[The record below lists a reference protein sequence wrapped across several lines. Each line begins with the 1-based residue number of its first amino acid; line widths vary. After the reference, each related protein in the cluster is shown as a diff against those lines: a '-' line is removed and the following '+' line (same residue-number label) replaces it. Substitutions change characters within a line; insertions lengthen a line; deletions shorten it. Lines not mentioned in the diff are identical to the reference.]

1 MIKQSEKAKVRTVRT
16 NSTDTDIA
24 LIQQELDTIK
34 NNHLHHMKED
44 IDRVEKKVD
53 KIDNR
58 IWWVLGILVASTVG
72 TMLAN
77 MLGYRDEPEHDTKCS
92 TCNIDST

>member
-1 MIKQSEKAKVRTVRT
+1 MIKTNEKAKVRNIRT
-16 NSTDTDIA
+16 SSTDTDIA

-53 KIDNR
+53 RIDNR
-58 IWWVLGILVASTVG
+58 LYWILGLLVAGVVG
-72 TMLAN
+72 PMLAS
-77 MLGYRDEPEHDTKCS
+77 LFG
-92 TCNIDST
+92 

>member
-1 MIKQSEKAKVRTVRT
+1 MIKQSEKAKVRTIRT

-77 MLGYRDEPEHDTKCS
+77 MLG
-92 TCNIDST
+92 

>member
-1 MIKQSEKAKVRTVRT
+1 MEVEMIKQNEKAKVRTMRT

-58 IWWVLGILVASTVG
+58 IWWVLGLLVASVVG
-72 TMLAN
+72 PMLAS
-77 MLGYRDEPEHDTKCS
+77 LFG
-92 TCNIDST
+92 

>member
-1 MIKQSEKAKVRTVRT
+1 MIKQNEKAKVRTLRT

-58 IWWVLGILVASTVG
+58 LYWILGLLVASVVG
-72 TMLAN
+72 PMLAS
-77 MLGYRDEPEHDTKCS
+77 LFG
-92 TCNIDST
+92 

>member
-1 MIKQSEKAKVRTVRT
+1 MIKTQEKAKVKTMR

-44 IDRVEKKVD
+44 IDRVERKVD

-72 TMLAN
+72 TMIAN
-77 MLGYRDEPEHDTKCS
+77 M
-92 TCNIDST
+92 I

>member
-1 MIKQSEKAKVRTVRT
+1 MIKTNEKAKVKTMRT
-16 NSTDTDIA
+16 NSTDTEIAIIKKDI
-24 LIQQELDTIK
+24 ETIRD
-34 NNHLHHMKED
+34 NHLHHMKED

-58 IWWVLGILVASTVG
+58 IWWVLGILVAATVG

-77 MLGYRDEPEHDTKCS
+77 MLG
-92 TCNIDST
+92 

>member
-1 MIKQSEKAKVRTVRT
+1 MEAEMIKTNEKAKVKTMR

-77 MLGYRDEPEHDTKCS
+77 MLG
-92 TCNIDST
+92 

>member
-1 MIKQSEKAKVRTVRT
+1 MIKTQEKAKVRNIRT

-77 MLGYRDEPEHDTKCS
+77 MLG
-92 TCNIDST
+92 

>member
-1 MIKQSEKAKVRTVRT
+1 MIKTNEKAKVRTMRT

-77 MLGYRDEPEHDTKCS
+77 MLG
-92 TCNIDST
+92 

>member
-1 MIKQSEKAKVRTVRT
+1 MIKQNEKAKVRTLRT

-58 IWWVLGILVASTVG
+58 IWWVLGLLVASVVG
-72 TMLAN
+72 PMLAS
-77 MLGYRDEPEHDTKCS
+77 LFG
-92 TCNIDST
+92 

>member
-1 MIKQSEKAKVRTVRT
+1 MEVEMIKQSEKAKVRTVRT

-77 MLGYRDEPEHDTKCS
+77 MLG
-92 TCNIDST
+92 

>member
-77 MLGYRDEPEHDTKCS
+77 MLG
-92 TCNIDST
+92 

>member
-1 MIKQSEKAKVRTVRT
+1 MIKQSEKAKVRNIRT

-77 MLGYRDEPEHDTKCS
+77 MLG
-92 TCNIDST
+92 

>member
-1 MIKQSEKAKVRTVRT
+1 MIKTDKKAKVIGMNT
-16 NSTDTDIA
+16 NETEIA
-24 LIQQELDTIK
+24 LIKRDIETIRD
-34 NNHLHHMKED
+34 NHLHHMKED

-72 TMLAN
+72 TLLAN
-77 MLGYRDEPEHDTKCS
+77 MLG
-92 TCNIDST
+92 

>member
-1 MIKQSEKAKVRTVRT
+1 MIKQSEKAKVRTLRT

-77 MLGYRDEPEHDTKCS
+77 MLG
-92 TCNIDST
+92 

>member
-1 MIKQSEKAKVRTVRT
+1 MEVEMIKQSEKAKVRTIRA

-58 IWWVLGILVASTVG
+58 IWWVLGLLVASVVG
-72 TMLAN
+72 PMLAS
-77 MLGYRDEPEHDTKCS
+77 LFG
-92 TCNIDST
+92 